1 MIIFKQRFAGLI
13 LFCVMSG
20 FSLFSFAQTAEIKG
34 KIKKDNKP
42 SGGVTIQITGA
53 GITPQTVTSKENGS
67 FSFVLDLQKSYS
79 ITFSKAGLVSKLI
92 EFSTKL
98 PPDQADIIYQFDFNL
113 DLFDDLA
120 GVSHNDA
127 MTKPVARISYNPTYE
142 NFMDDENYTRKI
154 RAEQEAARKAA
165 EEIHRQQEKVRLDS
179 LNKIWNDSLARL
191 KSRETQSMADKTEQD
206 RLRIEKEK
214 SRQDSIAKANTA
226 AQAAATLAAKE
237 KARLDK
243 IAMEEAKIKALAES
257 NEKARQDSILKARD
271 EKNRLELLRAARG
284 KATQDSIARAN
295 ADKNHLDSIA
305 AVKDAAATKIKLEAE
320 TKSREKSRLDSI
332 ARAESALKARQKF
345 SSDSLTQA
353 KTESERQRVK
363 EEASLKE
370 KEKQKLD
377 SLSKAQADTK
387 RADDEAK
394 LREKTRQDLLSKAL
408 ASEKQRKKQVEDS
421 TATAVAAQQK
431 QQAFERSRLEAGT
444 KARQDSIA
452 AANEAAKARQ
462 KAIADSTQK
471 VLADANAKNSLK
483 EQARIKKQQ
492 DSLALAKENEI
503 KMLKE
508 AEEKRRQSALRDKAS
523 QDSLVLADAT
533 QRQKA
538 EAERLKKN
546 ANEKAK
552 QDSLAVVQRARDE
565 KEEQERKAK
574 VQAEIEA
581 KKQMLAKA
589 NKVEEKAPPIPK
601 VVAPVPKIRD
611 SDYREGV
618 TEETVN
624 ETTRVIYRTV
634 VKKDGAAYNYQKIVY
649 NWGGIFYFK
658 NENIIT
664 EISFEQDI
672 KNAKEKK

>member
-13 LFCVMSG
+13 LFFVMSG

-42 SGGVTIQITGA
+42 SGGVTIQIAGA

-154 RAEQEAARKAA
+154 RVEQEAARKAA

-214 SRQDSIAKANTA
+214 ARQDSITKANSA
-226 AQAAATLAAKE
+226 AQAAAAAAAKE

-243 IAMEEAKIKALAES
+243 IAMEEAKTKALAES
-257 NEKARQDSILKARD
+257 IEKARQDSILKARD

-295 ADKNHLDSIA
+295 ADKNRLDSIA

-320 TKSREKSRLDSI
+320 TKSREKLRLDSI

-345 SSDSLTQA
+345 SSDSLEQA
-353 KTESERQRVK
+353 KTESDRQRVK

-431 QQAFERSRLEAGT
+431 QQALERSRLEAGT
-444 KARQDSIA
+444 KVRQDSIA

-471 VLADANAKNSLK
+471 TLADANAKNSLK

-503 KMLKE
+503 KKSKE
-508 AEEKRRQSALRDKAS
+508 TEENRRLAAIRDKAR
-523 QDSLVLADAT
+523 QDSLALADAT

-538 EAERLKKN
+538 EAERLQKN
-546 ANEKAK
+546 VNEKAK
-552 QDSLAVVQRARDE
+552 QDSLSIVQRAREE

-589 NKVEEKAPPIPK
+589 NKVEEKASPIPK
-601 VVAPVPKIRD
+601 VVTPVPKIRD

-624 ETTRVIYRTV
+624 EITRVIYRTV

-672 KNAKEKK
+672 KNAKK